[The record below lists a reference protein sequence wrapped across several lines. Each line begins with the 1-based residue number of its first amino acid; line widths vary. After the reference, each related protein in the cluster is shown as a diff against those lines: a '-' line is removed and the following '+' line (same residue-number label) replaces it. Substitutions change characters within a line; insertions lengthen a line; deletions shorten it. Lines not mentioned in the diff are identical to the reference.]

1 MTPRVLLSR
10 LRLAPRLHDGH
21 RLRRFLSA
29 AADPPPGELPPVA
42 PPPPSNSRL
51 FVAGLSWTVDE
62 RSLTDA
68 FSSFGTVSEAGL
80 GDAVL
85 AECIHGWAA
94 KSQLVSNPFV
104 ATSLVDAY
112 AKCGNPMDAWTFFSD
127 MRDPSIVSWNAMI
140 SGLMHNGLFEQAL
153 LVFKK
158 LCCCFGLVPSNVVTM
173 INVAQACASFGDLG
187 MCKSA
192 HACAVKIGLDSDVSV
207 TNSVLGMYLSSGD
220 IEVGRETFRK
230 ITVRDVVT
238 WTMMMGFLLEQAH
251 AGEVVSIFVQMRS
264 NGIVPDR
271 VAMVSLVQACAI
283 LADARR
289 GKLVHNQMVI
299 RGFSRE
305 LPAVNSLIT
314 MYSKCK
320 DLSSARAL
328 FDGTREKSLVSWTA
342 MVSGYIGGG
351 KALEGMHLFGKM
363 RREDIFAIDYVTLV
377 SLLIGC
383 YEIAKFELCV
393 QLHGYSYKSGL
404 YLYRPVPN
412 TLMAVY
418 GKCGYPSLAH
428 KVFDDMISRDVVS
441 WNTMIL
447 SYGINGQGEQAI
459 ALFNDMEE
467 SSEERDSVTY
477 LNAILACSHSG
488 LVDDG
493 LVIFKS
499 MINEKRIHPCQ
510 EHIGCLVDML
520 ARAGRLD
527 EAASVA
533 SLTSQEGANSWKA
546 LMGGGHL
553 HCDTELTEV
562 AAEKVLN
569 MESFDYGHVVLLSNA
584 YASAGKHNFAESIR
598 SCYSKQTTKKTLGIS
613 SIEVSLVQ
621 GVYSLIPCKGRV
633 ECLPVRIMY
642 DKNSGRSRG
651 FGFVHFSNDHEA
663 KCAKD
668 AMDGKV
674 MLGRPLRISF
684 ALEKVRGAPIIVPRL
699 STVPK
704 DLVTAFS
711 FPKYGR
717 HKISPQSRTPSPG
730 LSATRSHAA
739 SSAFF
744 PKSGCHKTLFLLL
757 PNSTPA
763 MRSSLHVAT
772 PNFQV

>member
-21 RLRRFLSA
+21 RLRRFLSV
-29 AADPPPGELPPVA
+29 AADPPPGESPPGA

-51 FVAGLSWTVDE
+51 FVAGLSWSVDE

-68 FSSFGTVSEAGL
+68 FSPFGTVSEDVVRGRCLPKCLGGRDPLHRAQPRELFDERPIRDVVACSAAIYRHARSGLFHESVGLFVSMMRAGLCPNSFTLVGVLLAAAGL
-80 GDAVL
+80 GDAAL
-85 AECIHGWAA
+85 AKCIHGWAA

-140 SGLMHNGLFEQAL
+140 SGLMHNDLFEQAL
-153 LVFKK
+153 LVFKN

-173 INVAQACASFGDLG
+173 INVAQACAGCGDLR

-192 HACAVKIGLDSDVSV
+192 HACAVKIGLDLDVSV
-207 TNSVLGMYLSSGD
+207 INSILGMYLSSGD
-220 IEVGRETFRK
+220 IEVGRDTFRK

-238 WTMMMGFLLEQAH
+238 WTMMMDFLLEQAH
-251 AGEVVSIFVQMRS
+251 AGEVASIFVQMRS

-320 DLSSARAL
+320 DLSSARTL
-328 FDGTREKSLVSWTA
+328 FHGTREKSLVSWTA
-342 MVSGYIGGG
+342 MVSGYIGSG
-351 KALEGMHLFGKM
+351 KALEGMHLFSKM
-363 RREDIFAIDYVTLV
+363 RREDIFLIDYVTLV

-404 YLYRPVPN
+404 YLYTPVPN

-447 SYGINGQGEQAI
+447 SYGINGQGEQAV

-477 LNAILACSHSG
+477 LNTILACSHSG

-499 MINEKRIHPCQ
+499 MINEKHIHPCQ

-527 EAASVA
+527 DAASVA
-533 SLTSQEGANSWKA
+533 SLTSKEGANSWKA

-553 HCDTELTEV
+553 HSDTELTEV
-562 AAEKVLN
+562 AAEKVLS
-569 MESFDYGHVVLLSNA
+569 MESFDYGHLVLLSNA

-598 SCYSKQTTKKTLGIS
+598 SRFSKQTKKKTLGVS
-613 SIEVSLVQ
+613 SIVMPSSTRLA
-621 GVYSLIPCKGRV
+621 VYFSSQKG
-633 ECLPVRIMY
+633 
-642 DKNSGRSRG
+642 
-651 FGFVHFSNDHEA
+651 
-663 KCAKD
+663 KD
-668 AMDGKV
+668 
-674 MLGRPLRISF
+674 I
-684 ALEKVRGAPIIVPRL
+684 
-699 STVPK
+699 
-704 DLVTAFS
+704 
-711 FPKYGR
+711 
-717 HKISPQSRTPSPG
+717 
-730 LSATRSHAA
+730 
-739 SSAFF
+739 
-744 PKSGCHKTLFLLL
+744 
-757 PNSTPA
+757 
-763 MRSSLHVAT
+763 
-772 PNFQV
+772 